1 MRLQISVRFLAL
13 VLAMSAGPAISA
25 VSTSC
30 SGQHMLCRSLC
41 RAQYHHPAVCMQKCD
56 RQEIRCD
63 VQAPAKGNIGVSDG
77 TAAGKSGSKTPIGLG
92 GLTKGIGSKDGQP
105 VFVRGGKG
113 PTGSGDGIG
122 IGAGPECRGTVEQC
136 TGGKKH

>member
-1 MRLQISVRFLAL
+1 MRTLICISIATVVMA
-13 VLAMSAGPAISA
+13 VGAAPAISA

-41 RAQYHHPAVCMQKCD
+41 HAQYHHPAVCMQKCD
-56 RQEIRCD
+56 RQEIRCE
-63 VQAPAKGNIGVSDG
+63 VQAPAKGNVAVSNG

-113 PTGSGDGIG
+113 PTRSGDGIG
-122 IGAGPECRGTVEQC
+122 IGPGLECRGTVEQC
-136 TGGKKH
+136 MGGKKH